1 MQRFFPAQAARAM
14 PAALAA
20 ALLLAAPA
28 RAQDPPAP
36 QRIAANVV
44 AGGVDLSGLTA
55 AEATAKLKAELAPKL
70 SGKVVVRIAGR
81 RFEFDGAKAA
91 LAVTAQPPAPQAGG
105 VAPGASI
112 PIVVTHAHI
121 PVKDFAVGVAKAIY
135 RPGRD
140 ASVRIGLRHQQ
151 LRRAKLGVGVDV
163 TALAAKVD
171 SVLDDPAA
179 PRVVSQR
186 VRKLYPAV
194 NADDL
199 RRQYGTIVTVDKAT
213 FKLRLFKGL
222 KLRKSYS
229 VAVGQP
235 AYPTPTGRFSITNKQ
250 VDPVWS
256 VPNSPWAGE
265 LGGSTVAGGSA
276 ANPLKARWMGIT
288 NGVGIHGTGE
298 DWSIGSRASHGCIR
312 MHVWDVKDLY
322 PRVPVGA
329 VVLIR

>member
-1 MQRFFPAQAARAM
+1 MRRFSPSRLCEPYPPRSSPPA
-14 PAALAA
+14 
-20 ALLLAAPA
+20 LAAPA

-36 QRIAANVV
+36 QRIADNVV

-55 AEATAKLKAELAPKL
+55 AEATAKLKSELAPKL
-70 SGKVVVRIAGR
+70 GRTVVVRIAGR
-81 RFEFDGAKAA
+81 RFEFDGASAKAKLNASKTVAAA

-105 VAPGASI
+105 VAPGRACRSSSA
-112 PIVVTHAHI
+112 HAHI
-121 PVKDFAVGVAKAIY
+121 PVKDFAIGVAKSVY

-140 ASVRIGLRHQQ
+140 ASVRIGVRHMQ

-163 TALAAKVD
+163 TALAAKIDAVI
-171 SVLDDPAA
+171 DDPSAS
-179 PRVVSQR
+179 RLVVQPA
-186 VRKLYPAV
+186 RKLYPAV

-199 RRQYGTIVTVDKAT
+199 RRQYGTVITVDKAT

-235 AYPTPTGRFSITNKQ
+235 AYPTPAGRFSITNKQ

-265 LGGSTVAGGSA
+265 LGGTTVAGGRR
-276 ANPLKARWMGIT
+276 PTR
-288 NGVGIHGTGE
+288 
-298 DWSIGSRASHGCIR
+298 
-312 MHVWDVKDLY
+312 
-322 PRVPVGA
+322 
-329 VVLIR
+329 